1 MTGIPCPG
9 RGREHD
15 LLFGEQPFSVLLLY
29 ALAVADMVHDNAV
42 VLVGAVP
49 DVHNLLS
56 VHRFRENRRTV
67 IEEFAVRDVG
77 TEQDAFKIHRLSPF
91 LFLFA
96 REQNTH
102 AVVLRT
108 HVFSLH
114 NVGVCLI
121 CI

>member
-1 MTGIPCPG
+1 MTGIPCPRCG
-9 RGREHD
+9 SKHD

-29 ALAVADMVHDNAV
+29 ALSVADMVHDDAV
-42 VLVGAVP
+42 ILVGAVP

-56 VHRFRENRRTV
+56 VHRLREDRRTI

-77 TEQDAFKIHRLSPF
+77 TEQDAFKIHRLRAF

-121 CI
+121 CV